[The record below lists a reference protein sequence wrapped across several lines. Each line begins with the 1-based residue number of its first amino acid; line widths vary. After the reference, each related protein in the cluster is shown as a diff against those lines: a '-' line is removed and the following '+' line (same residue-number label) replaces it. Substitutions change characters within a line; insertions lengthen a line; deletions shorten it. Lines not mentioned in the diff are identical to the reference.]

1 MKKSRFKEKFMHYLG
16 AEVWI
21 EYKACLY
28 SYCMMVFYCVF
39 LLCQRVCQARILIMA
54 EMVLAAYFMCYAQVY
69 LLKNF
74 DESDKF
80 GKHEIVSTLLCCFSY
95 TLISYVLDWFGHSP
109 LATGLFFLFMLFS
122 FWCIYLVNK
131 IRRAYD
137 TQNLNRMLS
146 EFKKREIENGKGDRD

>member
-1 MKKSRFKEKFMHYLG
+1 MKKSSFKEKFMHYLG

-28 SYCMMVFYCVF
+28 SYCMMVFYCIF
-39 LLCQRVCQARILIMA
+39 LLCRSVYQARILIMA
-54 EMVLAAYFMCYAQVY
+54 EMVIVAYFMGYVQVY

-74 DESDKF
+74 DESDKL

-95 TLISYVLDWFGHSP
+95 TLISYVLDWFGRSL

-122 FWCIYLVNK
+122 FVCVCLVNR

-137 TQNLNRMLS
+137 TQNLNKMLS
-146 EFKKREIENGKGDRD
+146 EFKKRESGHGKGD